1 MSNSIGIGYSPSA
14 NGKSGWS
21 TGGIVAGV
29 GLSTDIYIDNNV
41 ELGRPSLG
49 GGLRGFMPQS
59 VMDHDNS
66 HEFAKNRFFLRDA
79 WNTSSTTGSAYPKR
93 IIGPFRA
100 VNNAGDILSR
110 QNYSCGGSCQSFQSR
125 PGVKGLRQRFGSI
138 SDACTSSVTYSLNQ
152 VNPNVPAS
160 ACNSKFV
167 YDGSDYINFKKKQA
181 INKTY
186 NDRSFGGDNYAAAQS
201 AIRHIKRY

>member
-1 MSNSIGIGYSPSA
+1 MSNSIGVGFSTSA

-21 TGGIVAGV
+21 TGGIVVGP
-29 GLSTDIYIDNNV
+29 GLSTNIYIDNNV
-41 ELGRPSLG
+41 ALGRPSLG

-59 VMDHDNS
+59 VMDHDNT
-66 HEFAKNRFFLRDA
+66 HEFAKTRFFLRDA
-79 WNTSSTTGSAYPKR
+79 WNTSSTSGSAYPKR

-138 SDACTSSVTYSLNQ
+138 SDSCVPSTLYSTDQ